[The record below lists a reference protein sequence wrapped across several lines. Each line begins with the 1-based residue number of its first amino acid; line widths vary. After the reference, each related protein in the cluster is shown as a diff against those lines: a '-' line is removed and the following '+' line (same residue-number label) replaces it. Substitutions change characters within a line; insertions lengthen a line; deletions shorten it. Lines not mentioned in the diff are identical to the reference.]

1 MADKDSEA
9 LRAALRYPDLRAA
22 FQQLAPFLNELP
34 HQPGQHEDLAQEPT
48 SRLMT
53 LLEST
58 MTVVGEIADGVLMS
72 HVITCDGL
80 KDSLVANRHE
90 RVTTTLHNIWTN
102 ADEQTFG
109 KMWLKYTLPDV
120 SQLLRSHL
128 LKDSEWMDLRTE
140 SIVDEM
146 FDAAE
151 RAPAAESK
159 YDSTPRS
166 RGFDRFYSFHP
177 EAR

>member
-1 MADKDSEA
+1 MIRDRHVRAPEHLVFKKLVELGRIREHTLQ
-9 LRAALRYPDLRAA
+9 LRR
-22 FQQLAPFLNELP
+22 
-34 HQPGQHEDLAQEPT
+34 
-48 SRLMT
+48 
-53 LLEST
+53 
-58 MTVVGEIADGVLMS
+58 DGVLMS

-128 LKDSEWMDLRTE
+128 LKDSEWMDLRTQ

-146 FDAAE
+146 LDAAE
-151 RAPAAESK
+151 RDGGWSLFWVAGRWHL
-159 YDSTPRS
+159 ST
-166 RGFDRFYSFHP
+166 GKAKAHK
-177 EAR
+177 